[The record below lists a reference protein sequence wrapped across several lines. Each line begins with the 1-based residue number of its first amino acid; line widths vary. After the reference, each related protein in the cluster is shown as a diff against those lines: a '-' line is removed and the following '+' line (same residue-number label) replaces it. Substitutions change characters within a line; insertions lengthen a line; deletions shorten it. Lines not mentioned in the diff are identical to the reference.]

1 MNECPK
7 CGSKEVSGLYE
18 GFWVELDE
26 DGEIVGDWGEYD
38 GCSDVGPKR
47 HCRGCGHE
55 WSADGEEQP
64 AKPKGR
70 EMIKWKIESSDK
82 AKELTLELPK
92 GVTLDEEGKH
102 ISQWI
107 LGEGSITPEPAD
119 SKNVIMSL
127 KSYAKTRKTLPPE
140 EEMSFSEMS
149 SSVASAF
156 RSVHPR
162 SWVIEVYKGHL
173 IVDVE
178 ESGFF
183 SLGYKK
189 EGGSFVFDDSP
200 TWTKV
205 EPKSTWIEAKSRRE
219 AEKSKTEPQEEV
231 SATVDDPVS
240 EETQPQPAKSKEA
253 TETEEVKSMDN
264 EAGKSAITQE
274 QLEAA
279 IKSASE
285 VAAKEAVKA
294 FAEENKVVKAKVES
308 EGAPNI
314 AVIGTEIAKFDHV
327 SIPDMAYMI
336 QIMGKCHKKDPDAS
350 AAPSNNLRRALAL
363 RLESSEG
370 RDNLEARAHMKSI
383 GMPTKANEVMQSDL
397 ASFGDE
403 WVGTSYDA
411 NLWHRIRQDTPI
423 IGRIPTVT
431 IPGGA
436 ESITI
441 PFTSASPTFYL
452 VAGAADQAANPGRT
466 DDTVTTSKLTT
477 GQRVLS
483 TKKVG
488 AGVNWQGELQED
500 SFVNFVTELRTDLE
514 QEMAEVIEHIVI
526 DGDTAT
532 GATTNINDIA
542 GTPGGTEAFLALDG
556 LRKLALVTNTANAI
570 SGGTISSETF
580 TDILELMGL
589 AGRNANDQSQVVFIQ
604 DQPTSWVT
612 RRLTDVKTRDV
623 NTQATIENGRLTN
636 IWGYD
641 VVTSANMHRANT
653 DSTYGLKANSAGK
666 VDLDTAANNT
676 TGAILAVRLDQW
688 RIGYKRR
695 PTFEVQRKP
704 RSDTWEITVLF
715 RIGMNYR
722 DTEAS
727 AIGYNLTL

>member
-1 MNECPK
+1 MEANLQVFQG
-7 CGSKEVSGLYE
+7 GSVKVLGENKIGGLLVRFSDADDLDLDGQYFDDRTE
-18 GFWVELDE
+18 FGEAKTLSLFYDHGLDE
-26 DGEIVGDWGEYD
+26 QLGRKSIGSGEVTVTEEGLWYEAQLTRRDKYEAYIMALAEKGKLGFSSGAVGHLVE
-38 GCSDVGPKR
+38 
-47 HCRGCGHE
+47 
-55 WSADGEEQP
+55 
-64 AKPKGR
+64 
-70 EMIKWKIESSDK
+70 
-82 AKELTLELPK
+82 
-92 GVTLDEEGKH
+92 LDEEGKH

-488 AGVNWQGELQED
+488 AY
-500 SFVNFVTELRTDLE
+500 
-514 QEMAEVIEHIVI
+514 
-526 DGDTAT
+526 
-532 GATTNINDIA
+532 
-542 GTPGGTEAFLALDG
+542 
-556 LRKLALVTNTANAI
+556 
-570 SGGTISSETF
+570 SGFSS
-580 TDILELMGL
+580 L
-589 AGRNANDQSQVVFIQ
+589 S
-604 DQPTSWVT
+604 
-612 RRLTDVKTRDV
+612 
-623 NTQATIENGRLTN
+623 
-636 IWGYD
+636 
-641 VVTSANMHRANT
+641 H
-653 DSTYGLKANSAGK
+653 
-666 VDLDTAANNT
+666 
-676 TGAILAVRLDQW
+676 
-688 RIGYKRR
+688 
-695 PTFEVQRKP
+695 
-704 RSDTWEITVLF
+704 
-715 RIGMNYR
+715 
-722 DTEAS
+722 
-727 AIGYNLTL
+727 